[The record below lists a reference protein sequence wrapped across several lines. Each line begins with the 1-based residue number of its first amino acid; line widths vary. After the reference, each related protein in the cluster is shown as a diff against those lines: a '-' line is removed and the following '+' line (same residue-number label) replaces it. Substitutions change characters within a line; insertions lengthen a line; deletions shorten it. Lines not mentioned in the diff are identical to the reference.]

1 MRLLHTSD
9 WHLGRPLHG
18 QPLLEAQ
25 AAFVDF
31 LVDVVRDQRIDAVLV
46 AGDVYDR
53 AIPPV
58 EAVELFD
65 STLARLA
72 SLGVPVVIIS
82 GNHDSAGRLGFGSGL
97 FRDAG
102 VHLRTDP
109 AIVDPVLL
117 ADDHGPVAV
126 YPLPYLEPE
135 LTWSALAAVAPRHD
149 AVLTAAMQ
157 RVRADVATRPPTT
170 RTVVVAHAFVGNV
183 GGAELSASERDITVG
198 GNAIVPAAVFDGVD
212 YVALGHLHA
221 FQRPVAD
228 RVAYCG
234 SPVAY
239 SFSEARSVKSVSVVE
254 LDAAGAVSLERIPC
268 PVARPLACITGTLD
282 SLLTDSSWTEY
293 EHHWLAVTLTDPEL
307 PTEPMGRLRERF
319 SGVLQLTVAAR
330 RSELGASYQDR
341 FVGLDDLG
349 MANRFVADMR
359 RRPPTDDESALFRA
373 AFEALRVAAAG
384 AEAPSERGS
393 AAVGVDA

>member
-18 QPLLEAQ
+18 QPLLETQ
-25 AAFVDF
+25 ARFVEF

-53 AIPPV
+53 AIPPL

-65 STLARLA
+65 TALARLA
-72 SLGVPVVIIS
+72 AVKVPVVIIS
-82 GNHDSAGRLGFGSGL
+82 GNHDSAGRLGFGSGF

-102 VHLRTDP
+102 VHLRTEP
-109 AIVDPVLL
+109 GVVAPVLL
-117 ADDHGPVAV
+117 ADDHGPVAI

-135 LTWSALAAVAPRHD
+135 LTWNALGALGPRHD

-157 RVRADVATRPPTT
+157 RVRADIAGREPSTRS
-170 RTVVVAHAFVGNV
+170 VVVAHAFVGTV
-183 GGAELSASERDITVG
+183 GEAELSDSERDITVG
-198 GNAIVPAAVFDGVD
+198 GTAIVPAAVFDGVD
-212 YVALGHLHA
+212 YVALGHLHG
-221 FQRPVAD
+221 FQRPIAD
-228 RVAYCG
+228 RVTYSG

-254 LDAAGAVSLERIPC
+254 LDAAGSVALERIPC
-268 PVARPLACITGTLD
+268 PVVRPLACITGPLD
-282 SLLTDSSWTEY
+282 SLLTDPSWGEY
-293 EHHWLAVTLTDPEL
+293 EQHWLAVTLTDPEL

-330 RSELGASYQDR
+330 RSGADGSYQDR

-349 MANRFVADMR
+349 MAERFVADMR
-359 RRPPTDDESALFRA
+359 HRPPTDEESALFRA
-373 AFEALRVAAAG
+373 AFEALRVEALRVETLRVEVGAAG
-384 AEAPSERGS
+384 
-393 AAVGVDA
+393 